1 MLYINVILKK
11 YMISTVMDTTAYQN
25 TCNKINNI
33 KINTKY

>member
-11 YMISTVMDTTAYQN
+11 YMISTVMDTTAY